1 MRYLATDVGGTF
13 TDMVLVD
20 GRTGRHYVDKVP
32 SGARGTAAPIAE
44 GIRQILAQ
52 AGLDAGEIDLFVH
65 GFTVSTNALLM
76 SAGAKA
82 ALITT
87 TGFRDVLD
95 VRNQLRPKLYSL
107 TTPQVA
113 PVIPRNRVFEVDGRI
128 DAFGAVVSEM
138 TQQSLDALVEA
149 VAAAEPESVAVCL
162 TFAHL
167 NPEHER
173 RLADALRARLPE
185 TAIYLSHEVNP
196 QIEEWP
202 RANTTAI
209 AAYIGPIVDRYLTQ
223 LEATLERER
232 LTAPLRIM
240 RSDGGVATPASSRIN
255 PAHTLLSGPAGGVV
269 AAGALIAELG
279 ITDAITFDMGGT
291 SADFSVI
298 VDGEARMVGDRRI
311 ASQPLRLPTLD
322 VETISAGGGSV
333 GWIDMGGALRVGPH
347 SAGSVPGPACYPE
360 GGEEPTVT
368 DAAVVM
374 GLLDPAY
381 YLGGRITLDAAA
393 AREAIRTRLAGP
405 LGLSVEEAA
414 LGIVR
419 IATAGMA
426 QAIRTLCVDRGVD
439 ARRLWLVGFGGAGP
453 LFAGFL
459 AQALDMRG
467 VIVPAHPGV
476 FAAEGLLMSD
486 IRHSLQAPAGGV
498 VTDPAAPADFVAA
511 AGRLKAETDEMLAQ
525 DGMPE
530 ERRSFRCFAGLRYVG
545 QFHELQVEIPREM
558 LDGWDAETV
567 AAQFHAQH
575 ERIYGHA
582 SPDSP
587 VEFVSIQ
594 VDAMGRIDKPEATEE
609 AAPARPDK
617 ADAPRTRPILFDSDE
632 GFVEARIVD
641 RATLG
646 PGDTVRGP
654 AVITQLDSTV
664 IVAPGSV
671 ARVAA
676 RNTLLI
682 ERKAAS

>member
-20 GRTGRHYVDKVP
+20 GVTGRHYVDKVP
-32 SGARGTAAPIAE
+32 SGARGSAAPIAV
-44 GIRQILAQ
+44 GIHQILEQ
-52 AGLDAGEIDLFVH
+52 AGLKTDDIDLFVH

-76 SAGAKA
+76 GAGAEA

-87 TGFRDVLD
+87 TGFRDVLE
-95 VRNQLRPKLYSL
+95 VRNQLRPRLYSV
-107 TTPQVA
+107 TTPRVL
-113 PVIPRNRVFEVDGRI
+113 PVIPRNRVFEIDGRI
-128 DAFGAVVSEM
+128 DAFGAVVTDM
-138 TQQSLDALVEA
+138 TDAALAELVDA
-149 VAAAEPESVAVCL
+149 VAAGNPESIAVCL

-167 NPEHER
+167 NPDHET
-173 RLADALRARLPE
+173 RLAEALRARLPG
-185 TAIYLSHEVNP
+185 TPIYLSHEINP
-196 QIEEWP
+196 QIEEWS

-209 AAYIGPIVDRYLTQ
+209 AAYVGPIVDRYLTQ
-223 LEATLERER
+223 LEATLETER

-240 RSDGGVATPASSRIN
+240 RSDGGVATPASTRIN

-269 AAGALIAELG
+269 AASALIADLD
-279 ITDAITFDMGGT
+279 ISDAVTFDMGGT

-298 VDGEARMVGDRRI
+298 VDGEARMVGDRVI
-311 ASQPLRLPTLD
+311 SSQPLRLPTLD

-374 GLLDPAY
+374 GLLDPDF
-381 YLGGRITLDAAA
+381 YLGGRITLNAAA
-393 AREAIRTRLAGP
+393 AHAAIKAKLADP

-426 QAIRTLCVDRGVD
+426 QAIRTLCVERGVD
-439 ARRLWLVGFGGAGP
+439 PRRLWLVGFGGAGP
-453 LFAGFL
+453 LFSGFL

-486 IRHSLQAPAGGV
+486 IRHALQAPADGV
-498 VTDPAAPADFVAA
+498 VTNPTSAA
-511 AGRLKAETDEMLAQ
+511 AFIDAAQRLKAEADEMLAQ
-525 DGMPE
+525 DGMEE

-545 QFHELQVEIPREM
+545 QFHELQVEIARET
-558 LDGWDAETV
+558 LRNWDADAV
-567 AAQFHAQH
+567 MAQFHAQH
-575 ERIYGHA
+575 EQVYGHA
-582 SPDSP
+582 SAGSP
-587 VEFVSIQ
+587 VEFVSLQ
-594 VDAMGRIDKPEATEE
+594 VDAMGRIDKPEATEGLVQATLDHE
-609 AAPARPDK
+609 ELQ
-617 ADAPRTRPILFDSDE
+617 TRQVLFDSDQ
-632 GFVEARIVD
+632 GFVDARVID

-646 PGDTVRGP
+646 QGDTVRGP
-654 AVITQLDSTV
+654 AIITQLDSTV
-664 IVAPGSV
+664 IVAPGEV
-671 ARVAA
+671 ATVAV
-676 RNTLLI
+676 RRTVLI
-682 ERKAAS
+682 ERKATT

>member
-20 GRTGRHYVDKVP
+20 GLTGRHFVDKVP
-32 SGARGTAAPIAE
+32 SGARGTAAPIAA

-52 AGLDAGEIDLFVH
+52 AGLEAGDIDLFVH
-65 GFTVSTNALLM
+65 GFTVSTNALLTG
-76 SAGAKA
+76 AGATA
-82 ALITT
+82 ALVTT
-87 TGFRDVLD
+87 NGFRDVLE

-107 TTPQVA
+107 TAPQVA

-128 DAFGAVVSEM
+128 DAFGSVVSDM
-138 TQQSLDALVEA
+138 TQAGLDALVEA
-149 VAAAEPESVAVCL
+149 VAAADPESVAVCL
-162 TFAHL
+162 AFAHL
-167 NPEHER
+167 NPAHEL
-173 RLADALRARLPE
+173 RLAEALRARLPE

-209 AAYIGPIVDRYLTQ
+209 AAYVGPIVDRYLTQ
-223 LEATLERER
+223 LEATLEGER

-240 RSDGGVATPASSRIN
+240 RSDGGVATPASARIN

-279 ITDAITFDMGGT
+279 ISDAITFDMGGT

-298 VDGEARMVGDRRI
+298 VDGEARMVGDRLI

-333 GWIDMGGALRVGPH
+333 GWIDMGGALRVGPQ

-360 GGEEPTVT
+360 GGADPTVT

-374 GLLDPAY
+374 GLLDPDY

-393 AREAIRTRLAGP
+393 ARDAIRTRLADP

-439 ARRLWLVGFGGAGP
+439 PRRLWLVGFGGAGP
-453 LFAGFL
+453 LFTGFL
-459 AQALDMRG
+459 AQGLDMRG
-467 VIVPAHPGV
+467 IIVPAHPGV

-486 IRHSLQAPAGGV
+486 IRHALQAPANGV
-498 VTDPAAPADFVAA
+498 LTDPAATEAFVAA
-511 AGRLKAETDEMLAQ
+511 AGRLKAEADEMLAQ
-525 DGMPE
+525 DGMPGD
-530 ERRSFRCFAGLRYVG
+530 RRSFRCFAGLRYVG
-545 QFHELQVEIPREM
+545 QFHELQVEISGEM
-558 LDGWDAETV
+558 LDSWDPDAV
-567 AAQFHAQH
+567 AAQFHARH
-575 ERIYGHA
+575 ERMYGHA
-582 SPDSP
+582 SPNSP
-587 VEFVSIQ
+587 VEFVSLQ
-594 VDAMGRIDKPEATEE
+594 VDAMGRIDKPDATEG
-609 AAPARPDK
+609 AAPARPDTQE
-617 ADAPRTRPILFDSDE
+617 AGRTRPILFDSE
-632 GFVEARIVD
+632 AGFVEARIVD
-641 RATLG
+641 RASLG
-646 PGDTVRGP
+646 PGDTVPGP

-676 RNTLLI
+676 RNTILI